1 VSLLS
6 TNEDAMTTSV
16 QDSQSPDQATA
27 GGSLEDGDTLVG
39 RAGPWEFPVG
49 GPDGRGAMSPGAS
62 PYDLLS
68 AALAACT
75 ALTVRLHA
83 RHKNYPLSHLD
94 VAVTYHQG
102 DGGDRGRF
110 ERVITLEGSLDED
123 QRAQLLRGAEGC
135 PVSRSLGV
143 SVEIRS
149 SSAMASRSVSP
160 VTDYARDL
168 EEFSIVNIDP
178 D

>member
-1 VSLLS
+1 
-6 TNEDAMTTSV
+6 MTTNA
-16 QDSQSPDQATA
+16 PDRRSSAQATA
-27 GGSLEDGDTLVG
+27 GGSLEDGDTLAG
-39 RAGPWEFPVG
+39 RAGSWEFPVG
-49 GPDGRGAMSPGAS
+49 GPDGRGATSAGAN

-75 ALTVRLHA
+75 ALTIRLHA
-83 RHKNYPLSHLD
+83 RHKNYPLSELD
-94 VAVTYHQG
+94 VAVTYHHG
-102 DGGDRGRF
+102 DGGGRGRF

-123 QRAQLLRGAEGC
+123 QRAHLLRGAEGC

-143 SVEIRS
+143 SVEIRTS
-149 SSAMASRSVSP
+149 SGEASRAVSP
-160 VTDYARDL
+160 VADYTRDL

>member
-1 VSLLS
+1 
-6 TNEDAMTTSV
+6 MTSSVPDGRTSA
-16 QDSQSPDQATA
+16 QAKA
-27 GGSLEDGDTLVG
+27 GGSLDDGGTL
-39 RAGPWEFPVG
+39 AGLAGSWEFPVG

-94 VAVTYHQG
+94 VAVTYHHG

-123 QRAQLLRGAEGC
+123 QRAHLLRGAEGC

-143 SVEIRS
+143 SVEIRTS
-149 SSAMASRSVSP
+149 SGEASRAVSP
-160 VTDYARDL
+160 VADYTRDL